1 MQRSGTESTEQQLG
15 NAITR
20 APDLAYT
27 AYVNSQWI
35 QSAAYPEPMKP
46 SSLDPAQQQQGIAI
60 LAALMFLFMLVLA
73 LIPGLKAVEG
83 LTFPASVDFHRD
95 AAFVRAVV
103 EGHYGEDPIYLGA
116 SLWFTPL
123 VGWIEAAVVQLTG
136 LPVDFV
142 IIRIG
147 AYSNLL
153 APIAFFIMM
162 WYFFGPVRAVAAV
175 AVFLFFIIG
184 REPGWAVPTYSPRL
198 IPVSFCQWF
207 LYIEAIF
214 IHRAFRTTRIAPSL
228 LAGAGAGITFLAHAA
243 PALIAVLLIATF
255 TVRSIVLAIR
265 AKDGT
270 YGWQRLRASIA
281 AGAAFFLFSLPL
293 TFIVVGQYGMKV
305 VNRAYF
311 LYNYYGLTLRNSD
324 IFLYHNVV
332 VINLVAA
339 VGLWLLLRR
348 KIRDSTGKMEL
359 ARWILITWSA
369 WAFVLMVYSWLVAML
384 DSNYGIQLKGILP
397 AFHFYFY
404 VKATWVAFA
413 GLAVWHGYA
422 WLAGRFADRGDPV
435 DRSKQLRPVVVF
447 FALIAIAVTLHYP
460 AYATR
465 RDVFAVRNRNLEF
478 MERTNHG
485 EACVRI
491 NALLPWDA
499 VILCE
504 VDLSIWPLLPSAR
517 KVVATVPNMGNPY
530 LDQSQRNIDS
540 DHLIQGMHQPQDDTR
555 ALLDAYKV
563 THLLVRPGDLSA
575 MHEAGNWFTTEVF
588 RNDEY
593 VLLAR

>member
-1 MQRSGTESTEQQLG
+1 MNSGLG
-15 NAITR
+15 
-20 APDLAYT
+20 
-27 AYVNSQWI
+27 
-35 QSAAYPEPMKP
+35 
-46 SSLDPAQQQQGIAI
+46 SLDNKQQERGIAI
-60 LAALMFLFMLVLA
+60 MAVLMFLFMVVLA
-73 LIPGLKAVEG
+73 LVPGIKAVEG
-83 LTFPASVDFHRD
+83 LTFGASVDFHRD

-103 EGHYGEDPIYLGA
+103 EGHYGEDPIYLGG

-123 VGWIEAAVVQLTG
+123 VGWIEAAAVQLTG
-136 LPVDFV
+136 LPVDLV

-153 APIAFFIMM
+153 APIAFFIMV

-184 REPGWAVPTYSPRL
+184 HEPGWAVPTYSPRL

-207 LYIEAIF
+207 LYIEAIL
-214 IHRAFRTTRIAPSL
+214 IHRSFKTTRIGPSL

-255 TVRSIVLAIR
+255 TVRAIIVSIR
-265 AKDGT
+265 TKDGT
-270 YGWQRLRASIA
+270 YGWLRIRASIA
-281 AGAAFFLFSLPL
+281 AGAAFIVFSLPL
-293 TFIVVGQYGMKV
+293 TSIVVGQYGMKV

-332 VINLVAA
+332 LVNLVAA
-339 VGLWLLLRR
+339 AGLWLLLRR
-348 KIRDSTGKMEL
+348 RITDTTGRMQL
-359 ARWILITWSA
+359 ARWIMLTWFILA
-369 WAFVLMVYSWLVAML
+369 VVLMVYSWFVAMVDGRYDIHL
-384 DSNYGIQLKGILP
+384 NGILP

-404 VKATWVAFA
+404 VKAAWVVFA
-413 GLAVWHGYA
+413 GLAIWQGYA
-422 WLAGRFADRGDPV
+422 WVLKRINKTSHGESSKLLKPV
-435 DRSKQLRPVVVF
+435 MVF
-447 FALIAIAVTLHYP
+447 FALIAVAITLHYP
-460 AYATR
+460 AYASR

-485 EACVRI
+485 EACVHI
-491 NALLPWDA
+491 NELLPWDA

-504 VDLSIWPLLPSAR
+504 VELSVWPLLPSAR

-530 LDQSQRNIDS
+530 LDQTQRNVDN
-540 DHLIQGMHQPQDDTR
+540 DHLMRGMHRAQNDTH

-563 THLLVRPGDLSA
+563 THLLVRPTDLSA
-575 MHEAGNWFTTEVF
+575 MHEAGQWFPNEVF
-588 RNDEY
+588 RDEEY